1 MIRRRGD
8 EPVNKFASIVACIVM
23 LAALALENFAQT
35 PGTETVRPML
45 WQAGMPRSDVGEVNV
60 FRRFPRDLR
69 AKVTEFYEQVLAI
82 KPLPSTAA
90 GGNAM
95 IRYPIGASE
104 VKLFPVAMANEN
116 RARPVRDV
124 IGIRLLTFF
133 FPDEAALTA
142 RFKKYGYPAPEFRS
156 RGGGAGKAA
165 LVQDAD
171 GQWVELVVLPGAP
184 PATYDRFEIGLTVAD
199 VEQSRA
205 FYRDFIGMEEAKPV
219 RDELLG
225 TMKYTY
231 RYGTTTINVWS
242 FAKDLPKDTNTAGL
256 QYIVWNVEGVD
267 KVAKARSAKIDRP
280 LSAPGSPRTVWLFDP
295 DGITN
300 YFAQFAGN

>member
-1 MIRRRGD
+1 VKKSVLILAC
-8 EPVNKFASIVACIVM
+8 VLIHAASVI
-23 LAALALENFAQT
+23 ETSAQT
-35 PGTETVRPML
+35 TNAETVRPLL
-45 WQAGMPRSDVGEVNV
+45 WQTGMTRSEVGEVNV

-69 AKVTEFYEQVLAI
+69 DKVTEFYEQVLAI

-104 VKLFPVAMANEN
+104 VKLFPVAMANEH

-133 FPDEAALTA
+133 FPDEAALAA

-156 RGGGAGKAA
+156 RGAGAGKAA
-165 LVQDAD
+165 LAQDPD
-171 GQWVELVVLPGAP
+171 GQWVELVVIPGAP
-184 PATYDRFEIGLTVAD
+184 PVMYDRFEVGLTVAD

-205 FYRDFIGMEEAKPV
+205 FYRDFMGMEEAKPV
-219 RDELLG
+219 QDALLG
-225 TMKYTY
+225 TTKHTY
-231 RYGTTTINVWS
+231 RHGTTTINVWS
-242 FAKDLPKDTNTAGL
+242 FGKDLPKDTNTAGL

-267 KVAKARSAKIDRP
+267 KVAKARNARIDRP

-300 YFAQFAGN
+300 YFAQFAENKNIPPAK